1 MYYRVAIQLE
11 PLPLWQWKSTM
22 LSSLDA
28 LFQFL
33 RLHQALP
40 QDHVR
45 VFSSSSQE
53 GLKEQLAQENTG
65 LGSNSVTATHFLQER
80 MLRSK
85 HVTEDMSER
94 KEQGM
99 RENQLRASI
108 AVTTN
113 AWLNVSSKAAGIL
126 FERTMSS
133 LDRRRLEVELGAGG
147 DHDVPYAFA
156 LPTSMPQV
164 LAWMRLLTSV
174 QRGNYHERSNL

>member
-1 MYYRVAIQLE
+1 MYYRVAIRLE
-11 PLPLWQWKSTM
+11 PSPLWQWKSTM

-33 RLHQALP
+33 RLYQALP

-53 GLKEQLAQENTG
+53 GLMEQLAQENKG

-80 MLRSK
+80 MLRSTQ
-85 HVTEDMSER
+85 VTGYTSER
-94 KEQGM
+94 KELEV
-99 RENQLRASI
+99 RKNQMRASI
-108 AVTTN
+108 AITTN
-113 AWLNVSSKAAGIL
+113 ARLNESSEAAGIL

-156 LPTSMPQV
+156 LPPSMPQV
-164 LAWMRLLTSV
+164 LAWMRLLSRV
-174 QRGNYHERSNL
+174 HRGDYH